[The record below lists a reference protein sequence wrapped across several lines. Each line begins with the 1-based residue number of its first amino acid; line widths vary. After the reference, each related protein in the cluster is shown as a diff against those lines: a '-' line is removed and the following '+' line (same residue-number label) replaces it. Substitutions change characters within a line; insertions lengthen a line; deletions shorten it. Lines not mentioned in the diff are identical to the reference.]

1 MRKTTIS
8 RSLLLT
14 AALVMGIPSV
24 SAQTAATSPVAS
36 VEDLTNGYYVIKTAS
51 NNGEFGGLVYYD
63 LNDGA
68 NRRFRVD

>member
-24 SAQTAATSPVAS
+24 SAQTAATAPVAS
-36 VEDLTNGYYVIKTAS
+36 VEDLTDGYYVIKTAS
-51 NNGEFGGLVYYD
+51 NNGEFVTMT
-63 LNDGA
+63 A
-68 NRRFRVD
+68 RSR